1 MLNFSGLKDITSV
14 LPEIKAT
21 NIDGNMRL
29 FETAHK
35 GGAKRK
41 SRKSGGRKRTMKKK
55 ANKRKTARRRRH

>member
-14 LPEIKAT
+14 LSGIKAT
-21 NIDGNMRL
+21 NTSGNMRL

-41 SRKSGGRKRTMKKK
+41 SRKGGSKKRTMKKR
-55 ANKRKTARRRRH
+55 ANKRKTARRHRR